1 MLQRKVKKAVAPYD
15 DAVVGGLRELSEF
28 YGPNTAAARRGLRGA
43 IERRGLAI
51 NRELLGA
58 FEPLLRELDA
68 VDAEADSLSDACASI
83 ATRLRE
89 ARASTEVLLAA
100 TARLRED
107 SRLNERR
114 QELCEL
120 FEREFMLSDAEE
132 AVLNAPADAE
142 VELEP
147 LLAALRRSQEVH
159 GRASARLLGTQF
171 QPLGLEVMERMAA
184 HEERAYASL
193 YRWVHAQCSQLQ
205 PDDAAS
211 VARLSVSVES
221 LLGQLL
227 SYALHEMESGELPRV
242 VERPIVSHVNREF
255 YPQFSQLRFLL
266 VHLPDVGAHRS
277 QAVLRRRAVW
287 ALEVAV
293 LILLV
298 CVESRACALCSVA
311 PLLLDV
317 LLLPLASTA

>member
-1 MLQRKVKKAVAPYD
+1 MSAANATLQRKVKKAVAPYD
-15 DAVVGGLRELSEF
+15 EAVVGGLRELSEF

-132 AVLNAPADAE
+132 SVLNAPADAE

-147 LLAALRRSQEVH
+147 LLARPGGGLLEGGTMRPASQPADRRT
-159 GRASARLLGTQF
+159 G
-171 QPLGLEVMERMAA
+171 
-184 HEERAYASL
+184 
-193 YRWVHAQCSQLQ
+193 
-205 PDDAAS
+205 
-211 VARLSVSVES
+211 
-221 LLGQLL
+221 
-227 SYALHEMESGELPRV
+227 YAL
-242 VERPIVSHVNREF
+242 
-255 YPQFSQLRFLL
+255 
-266 VHLPDVGAHRS
+266 A
-277 QAVLRRRAVW
+277 ARALQSPP
-287 ALEVAV
+287 A
-293 LILLV
+293 
-298 CVESRACALCSVA
+298 RQQ
-311 PLLLDV
+311 
-317 LLLPLASTA
+317 

>member
-1 MLQRKVKKAVAPYD
+1 MSSANAALQRKVKKAVAPYD

-120 FEREFMLSDAEE
+120 FERAGPAIARER
-132 AVLNAPADAE
+132 API
-142 VELEP
+142 VGNLI
-147 LLAALRRSQEVH
+147 SYIQ
-159 GRASARLLGTQF
+159 
-171 QPLGLEVMERMAA
+171 ME
-184 HEERAYASL
+184 EERAVL
-193 YRWVHAQCSQLQ
+193 MQVGFQVFCR
-205 PDDAAS
+205 
-211 VARLSVSVES
+211 
-221 LLGQLL
+221 
-227 SYALHEMESGELPRV
+227 
-242 VERPIVSHVNREF
+242 
-255 YPQFSQLRFLL
+255 
-266 VHLPDVGAHRS
+266 VHLPLRVQRMRPALCHRASDMLNAFGAFRS
-277 QAVLRRRAVW
+277 VSDRRRWRSRRCASSSSVW
-287 ALEVAV
+287 RTPLRP
-293 LILLV
+293 
-298 CVESRACALCSVA
+298 SWLCSWYRARRCVCA
-311 PLLLDV
+311 RYLHV
-317 LLLPLASTA
+317 ASTDAPVPVVRSN

>member
-1 MLQRKVKKAVAPYD
+1 MSSANAALQRKVKKAVAPYD

-211 VARLSVSVES
+211 VARLRVGVES
-221 LLGQLL
+221 LRG
-227 SYALHEMESGELPRV
+227 
-242 VERPIVSHVNREF
+242 RP
-255 YPQFSQLRFLL
+255 QLRN
-266 VHLPDVGAHRS
+266 
-277 QAVLRRRAVW
+277 
-287 ALEVAV
+287 
-293 LILLV
+293 
-298 CVESRACALCSVA
+298 
-311 PLLLDV
+311 LLLTRGV
-317 LLLPLASTA
+317 EYTER